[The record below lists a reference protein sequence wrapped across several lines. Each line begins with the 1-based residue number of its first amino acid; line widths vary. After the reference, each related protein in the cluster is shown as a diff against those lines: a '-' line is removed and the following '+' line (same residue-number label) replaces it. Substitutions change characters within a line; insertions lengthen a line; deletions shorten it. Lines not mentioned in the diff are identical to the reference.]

1 MNRKSKT
8 RITTDDAEIL
18 SSNNPFAAL
27 SSEGLPD
34 GPELAAPAAPQ
45 IEKSFKGRVEVRLEK
60 SGRGGKQVTTLRE
73 FPSGISLE
81 KLDALTY
88 NLKKAFACGGSLKDR
103 VIELQGDFC
112 KPAISELKKLGF
124 SPVRSGG

>member
-27 SSEGLPD
+27 SPEGLPE
-34 GPELAAPAAPQ
+34 GPELAPAAPQ
-45 IEKSFKGRVEVRLEK
+45 VEESFKGRVEVRLEK

-73 FPSGISLE
+73 FPSGISPE

-88 NLKKAFACGGSLKDR
+88 NLKKVFACGGSLKGR

-124 SPVRSGG
+124 RPVRSGG